1 MKFTGITLVTGAA
14 GFMGSHLVEHLA
26 KSGVKV
32 RATAR
37 PRKDTSFFDRL
48 GVQYVAADLTKPETV
63 PPLFEGD
70 VDRVIHMGAI
80 CNFCTPYEQLYPTNV
95 AGVALIT
102 EAAIKA
108 GVKRFVH
115 VTSTSVYGP
124 YTGTPFRED
133 SPRNPQ
139 DDYGRSKRD
148 GENMLFQGAR
158 KGA

>member
-1 MKFTGITLVTGAA
+1 
-14 GFMGSHLVEHLA
+14 
-26 KSGVKV
+26 
-32 RATAR
+32 
-37 PRKDTSFFDRL
+37 
-48 GVQYVAADLTKPETV
+48 
-63 PPLFEGD
+63 
-70 VDRVIHMGAI
+70 MGAI
-80 CNFCTPYEQLYPTNV
+80 CNFSTPYERLYPTNV

-148 GENMLFQGAR
+148 GEDMLFAAHR